1 MSLDSTMTVDYE
13 DSSSIPEKLSLLVFI
28 AAIIIGNIC
37 VFITY
42 FVRADGKHWSHIF
55 VLGMAFIDLFIGSFV
70 LPMRFISA
78 YGDSLTSKLCT
89 ALTIGESCA
98 LASVIYTITYM
109 VYTRLYDLN
118 QRFTRIQRRY
128 LILLILTTWIAIFL
142 FYGIPLMINSS
153 SYLLIITSS
162 SSNITSYCTTYTTS
176 IYHPL
181 WMVYT
186 EIGLIYS
193 IPLLFN
199 FIGLLFLLHNLCQK
213 RPRGLDAIERKHYVE
228 KKKMT
233 WHVIV
238 LSLTFICLWLPWIT
252 IRILIIFDNTKQIQ
266 RALQIAY
273 YVLILKSVLF
283 PILYAATNSSFR
295 GSFAIYKHKRITINN
310 RVWTVN
316 EHFH

>member
-1 MSLDSTMTVDYE
+1 
-13 DSSSIPEKLSLLVFI
+13 
-28 AAIIIGNIC
+28 
-37 VFITY
+37 
-42 FVRADGKHWSHIF
+42 
-55 VLGMAFIDLFIGSFV
+55 
-70 LPMRFISA
+70 
-78 YGDSLTSKLCT
+78 
-89 ALTIGESCA
+89 
-98 LASVIYTITYM
+98 
-109 VYTRLYDLN
+109 
-118 QRFTRIQRRY
+118 
-128 LILLILTTWIAIFL
+128 IAIFL

-310 RVWTVN
+310 RVWTFIPFN
-316 EHFH
+316 EELIEFNSGSSIDGDGCVHVRERVDSPLPHDFVHVDQSDHEENPPST